1 MDRGESS
8 VAEHNGVAAGG
19 QDGLG
24 TAERDHESPIK
35 SVRKAIDV
43 LDILADARRPLR
55 VGEIATKLSMSVS
68 AVSRLVATLS
78 RGALVHQE
86 EETGRC
92 YLGLGLTVLGADALG
107 RRSLDRI
114 ALPIMDEVASRVC
127 GYVSLSRLA
136 RGKVVFMRA
145 LPAPLSQHGVNLTVV
160 VPMHACAP
168 GKILCGGFTA
178 AEILDLLKA
187 QGMDPI
193 TAHTITQP
201 AQFLAAVEAA
211 RMDGFA
217 VDDQETAYKHRHVAC
232 PIFDHNGNVVAA
244 LSGGGAL
251 TDFQW
256 SELPALIQA
265 LSHGSLRISRELGYL
280 GEANVNLGALNA
292 VFPIVPAV
300 PTPYD
305 TSA

>member
-1 MDRGESS
+1 MG
-8 VAEHNGVAAGG
+8 VAE
-19 QDGLG
+19 QDRVG
-24 TAERDHESPIK
+24 TAERDDESPIK

-55 VGEIATKLSMSVS
+55 VGEIASKLRMSVS

-78 RGALVHQE
+78 RRALVHQD

-92 YLGLGLTVLGADALG
+92 YLGLGLTVLGASALG

-114 ALPIMDEVASRVC
+114 AMPIMDEVANRIR
-127 GYVSLSRLA
+127 GYISLSRLA
-136 RGKVVFMRA
+136 RGKVVIMRA
-145 LPAPLSQHGVNLTVV
+145 LPSPLSQHGVNLTVV
-160 VPMHACAP
+160 VPVHACAP
-168 GKILCGGFTA
+168 GKILCSGFSA
-178 AEILDLLKA
+178 AEILELVKS

-193 TAHTITQP
+193 TTHTFTQP
-201 AQFLAAVEAA
+201 AQFVAAVEAG
-211 RMDGFA
+211 RTDGFA
-217 VDDQETAYKHRHVAC
+217 IDDQESAYKHRHVAC

-251 TDFQW
+251 VDFQW

-265 LSHGSLRISRELGYL
+265 LNHGSLRISRELGFV
-280 GEANVNLGALNA
+280 GEANVNLEA
-292 VFPIVPAV
+292 FDEKR
-300 PTPYD
+300 YQ